1 MDIETIDINI
11 NLVDLLISVIAPM
24 RGAVNNKVRFEI
36 TRVQLRYSAD
46 KVESNVCLLYTSP
59 SPRD

>member
-1 MDIETIDINI
+1 
-11 NLVDLLISVIAPM
+11 M

-46 KVESNVCLLYTSP
+46 KVESNVDAQY
-59 SPRD
+59 